1 MKTKK
6 ILETGCLFLLMA
18 CSSEPEQSILNEDLS
33 HDILFTAVENPS
45 KEVTPSRAASVASKF
60 MNRPVS
66 RAAGDKIETVT
77 DASGFPT
84 MYVINFSEGGYVI
97 ISASTDYHPVLAYSD
112 SGQYDLKQTG
122 NGGAGFWLEM
132 TGNIISHADEFS
144 DSIKTK
150 SRLEWNLYDYNQ
162 EVYDINP
169 QSRGE
174 TEVYDMIAAQVLK
187 WQSEGYTVYTLGDFK
202 NTEDYRSMDESVKQG
217 FTERLGGQANINY
230 GGWDK
235 TCFVLKKNVANPTK
249 KGPLLDTSWGQWEP
263 FNMFVPNKQGLG
275 CTVVAAGQIMYYH
288 RYPRI
293 FNWNAMAKIPA
304 PESSATN
311 ETAAFLYELGKNGIG
326 IDYDNNDTGATIDEV
341 KKAFENYKYMIVQR
355 QNHNVTTIISSLD
368 DNRPVYMRGK
378 SVETGVGHGW
388 VCDGY
393 EKYLYHTDYQLWA
406 LEDCPDTH
414 DPEKFLNLYNYSK
427 NGYVSGPFYH
437 YNWGYA
443 GNGNGFYSDDN
454 PTFTDQLTQRTL
466 TFNINRQELLI
477 RR

>member
-97 ISASTDYHPVLAYSD
+97 ISASTDYYPVLAYSD
-112 SGQYDLKQTG
+112 SGQFDLKQTG
-122 NGGAGFWLEM
+122 NSGAGFWLEM
-132 TGNIISHADEFS
+132 TGNIISHADELS

-174 TEVYDMIAAQVLK
+174 TEVYDMIAAQVWK
-187 WQSEGYTVYTLGDFK
+187 WQSEGYTVYNLGAFKETSDF
-202 NTEDYRSMDESVKQG
+202 RSMPQDVQQG
-217 FTERLGGQANINY
+217 FTERLGGQANSNY
-230 GGWDK
+230 GGYDK
-235 TCFVLKKNVANPTK
+235 TCFVIKKRIANYTTV
-249 KGPLLDTSWGQWEP
+249 GPLLTTYWGQHEP
-263 FNMFVPNKQGLG
+263 FNYYVPNKKALG
-275 CTVVAAGQIMYYH
+275 CTTVAVGQIMYYH
-288 RYPRI
+288 RYPTR
-293 FNWNAMAKIPA
+293 FNWSAMMLQASTIDS
-304 PESSATN
+304 EIEAT
-311 ETAAFLYELGKNGIG
+311 AGFLYELGRNIG
-326 IDYDNNDTGATIDEV
+326 IDYDVNSVADLQSVYNS
-341 KKAFENYKYMIVQR
+341 FRNYGYKGLIR
-355 QNHNVTTIISSLD
+355 QNHNISTILNSLD
-368 DNRPVYMRGK
+368 NKRPVYMRGEA
-378 SVETGVGHGW
+378 VGTGVGHAW

-393 EKYLYHTDYQLWA
+393 QKNNSHLVYELWV

-414 DPEKFLNLYNYSK
+414 DPEIFLNLYNYTTDYS
-427 NGYVSGPFYH
+427 YSGPFFH
-437 YNWGYA
+437 YNWGQTGYD
-443 GNGNGFYSDDN
+443 NGYFSDSS
-454 PTFTDQLTQRTL
+454 PTCRDKYTQESN

-477 RR
+477 AK